1 MKNNQHTENEVLFQ
15 KMGNRWYVFTEI
27 ESEFFYSPLP
37 EGIDPQYKVRVVP
50 GYRRTYGKVVRHT
63 CHDVEPA
70 AAIRVTMYE
79 AKIYSF

>member
-37 EGIDPQYKVRVVP
+37 EGIDPRSTKLELCQVIEEHMS
-50 GYRRTYGKVVRHT
+50 KVVRHT
-63 CHDVEPA
+63 RHDVEPA
-70 AAIRVTMYE
+70 AA
-79 AKIYSF
+79 